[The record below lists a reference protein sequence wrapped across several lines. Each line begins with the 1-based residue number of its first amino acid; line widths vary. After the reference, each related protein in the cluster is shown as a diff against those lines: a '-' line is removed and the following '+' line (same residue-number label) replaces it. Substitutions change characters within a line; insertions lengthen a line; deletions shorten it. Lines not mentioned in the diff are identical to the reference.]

1 MVTCFQVIRE
11 VQLRSLIGLHGK
23 KLNHEEHEEHEDEKA
38 PKSEG
43 AAFYV
48 FTVFIEYFLLLR
60 ALRALRGS
68 IFYCRQS
75 RADEKISTA
84 CFDAFGRRCRLFWV
98 RHENATNISC

>member
-38 PKSEG
+38 PKSER

-68 IFYCRQS
+68 ISS
-75 RADEKISTA
+75 RVNQPGFEVT
-84 CFDAFGRRCRLFWV
+84 FHVRPENRPPFRPFHGFGLQIGRF
-98 RHENATNISC
+98 T